1 MREVKLLQGTELQV
15 LDQQAGRDKS
25 CSRQGIVQ
33 TPDQQAG
40 EPLATAEPLSLLL
53 QEGDAGAEAVL
64 SLDRQLREERSHQ
77 MSVELRPVGVDE
89 VPALCQQP
97 GQSGDLSL
105 VQINRNT
112 ALLLIDKDTA
122 QGIQSPSLG
131 YFLPFAVSLWH

>member
-1 MREVKLLQGTELQV
+1 MEEDFSLYLL
-15 LDQQAGRDKS
+15 
-25 CSRQGIVQ
+25 
-33 TPDQQAG
+33 
-40 EPLATAEPLSLLL
+40 
-53 QEGDAGAEAVL
+53 GAEN
-64 SLDRQLREERSHQ
+64 D
-77 MSVELRPVGVDE
+77 VELVNGGPDVPVDELEEDGEVFE

-97 GQSGDLSL
+97 GRSGDLSL